1 MYLSSD
7 TARKKKKKKKNEE
20 KKKIYLFS
28 LNAGR

>member
-7 TARKKKKKKKNEE
+7 TARKKKKKKNEE